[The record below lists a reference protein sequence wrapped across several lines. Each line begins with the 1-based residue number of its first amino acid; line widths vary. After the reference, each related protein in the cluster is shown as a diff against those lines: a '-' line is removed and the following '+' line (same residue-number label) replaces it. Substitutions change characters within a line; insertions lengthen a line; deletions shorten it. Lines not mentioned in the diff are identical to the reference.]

1 MTEKTE
7 KLDEVKASFG
17 VNAEVPEPAAT
28 KSNKRKADKD
38 QGDKAMPKLDTK
50 GMKEEI
56 EEIFGSEELSN
67 EFKERAE
74 TVLAAAVSARVAEE
88 TAKIREDYEAKL
100 AAATEELE
108 KSLTDKVDS
117 YVTYA
122 AEEWVKQNEV
132 AIESA
137 IKVEMAES
145 FLNGLKGLFEQHNI
159 AVDDEKLDLVAA
171 ANEKAEGLEEQLN
184 ASLKEKLELTKE
196 INDLKRNKMVK
207 DASESLTVTQQEKL
221 QSMAEGIEYDNLED
235 FAKKLDI
242 IKETYFA
249 SKSVVTEQKVDEEPL
264 DEAEEK
270 AALDPLMERYAS
282 AISRTVKR

>member
-1 MTEKTE
+1 MTDKNEQ
-7 KLDEVKASFG
+7 LDEFKASFG
-17 VNAEVPEPAAT
+17 VNAEVPGPVAT

-56 EEIFGSEELSN
+56 EEIFGSEELSA
-67 EFKERAE
+67 EFKEKAE
-74 TVLAAAVSARVAEE
+74 TVFTAAVSAKVAEE
-88 TAKIREDYEAKL
+88 VAKIKEDYEAKL

-108 KSLTDKVDS
+108 QSLTSKVDT

-145 FLNGLKGLFEQHNI
+145 LLKGLKGLFEEHNI

-171 ANEKAEGLEEQLN
+171 ANAKSSELEEQLN
-184 ASLKEKLELTKE
+184 AAVNEKLELTKE
-196 INDLKRNKMVK
+196 INALKRTQMIA
-207 DASESLTVTQQEKL
+207 DASESLTVTQQDKL
-221 QSMAEGIEYDNLED
+221 QSMAEGIEYETLED

>member
-7 KLDEVKASFG
+7 KLDELKASFG
-17 VNAEVPEPAAT
+17 VNAEVPEPVAT

-108 KSLTDKVDS
+108 NSLTDKVDS

>member
-1 MTEKTE
+1 MTDKNEQ
-7 KLDEVKASFG
+7 LDEFKASFG
-17 VNAEVPEPAAT
+17 VNAEVPGPVAT

-56 EEIFGSEELSN
+56 EEIFGSEELSA
-67 EFKERAE
+67 EFKEKAE
-74 TVLAAAVSARVAEE
+74 TVFTAAVSAKVAEE
-88 TAKIREDYEAKL
+88 VAKIKEDYEAKL

-108 KSLTDKVDS
+108 QSLTSKVDT

-145 FLNGLKGLFEQHNI
+145 LLKGLKGLFVEHNI

-171 ANEKAEGLEEQLN
+171 ANAKSSELEEQLN
-184 ASLKEKLELTKE
+184 AAVNEKLELTKE
-196 INDLKRNKMVK
+196 INALKRTQMIA
-207 DASESLTVTQQEKL
+207 DASESLTVTQQDKL
-221 QSMAEGIEYDNLED
+221 QSMAEGIEYETLED

>member
-17 VNAEVPEPAAT
+17 VNAEVPEPVAT

>member
-7 KLDEVKASFG
+7 KLDELKASFG
-17 VNAEVPEPAAT
+17 VNAEVPEPGAT

-88 TAKIREDYEAKL
+88 TAKIREDYETKL

-159 AVDDEKLDLVAA
+159 AVDDEKLDLVVA

-207 DASESLTVTQQEKL
+207 DTSESLTVTQQEKL

-249 SKSVVTEQKVDEEPL
+249 SKSVITEQKVDEEPL

>member
-17 VNAEVPEPAAT
+17 VNAEVPEPVAT

-108 KSLTDKVDS
+108 KSLADKVDS